1 MKVYWR
7 YESIPEL
14 EGLSGAEA
22 LARYLAARPVAVRLH
37 GRVRWFAERAL
48 ACTAAGVGVMIATSV
63 GVWGGAGAF
72 FGGAIGAMIIHQREI
87 SLVRPVLQAGQH
99 DPRV

>member
-14 EGLSGAEA
+14 EAMPRAAA
-22 LARYLAARPVAVRLH
+22 LARYLAAKKVALRRH
-37 GRVRWFAERAL
+37 GRGRWFVERAL
-48 ACTAAGVGVMIATSV
+48 ACTVAGFGAVIAPLV

-72 FGGAIGAMIIHQREI
+72 IGGAIGAAIIVQREI
-87 SLVRPVLQAGQH
+87 SLVRPVLQTGEH
-99 DPRV
+99 NE